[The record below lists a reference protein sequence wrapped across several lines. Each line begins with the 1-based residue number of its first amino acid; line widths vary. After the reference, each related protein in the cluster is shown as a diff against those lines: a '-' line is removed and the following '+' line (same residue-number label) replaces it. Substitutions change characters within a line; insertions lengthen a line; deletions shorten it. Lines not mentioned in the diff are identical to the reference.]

1 MGKNN
6 ELINL
11 TLEEHIKL
19 LNQLG
24 YIVEGTKEEIPKYR
38 SVNIRKEN
46 SATPRGYIAFEERKL
61 YYLYRD
67 KRIVGN
73 RDLSL
78 INFNNTSIYRSMI
91 HLSLHD
97 FNLKFNG
104 FNQLVSDK
112 RNFICITD
120 NETYKITKTV
130 GKDEIEVK
138 SLIDG
143 VSDDEILDYLRKPS
157 DEYKKL
163 TYSLNEVKK
172 K

>member
-1 MGKNN
+1 MS
-6 ELINL
+6 E
-11 TLEEHIKL
+11 
-19 LNQLG
+19 
-24 YIVEGTKEEIPKYR
+24 
-38 SVNIRKEN
+38 
-46 SATPRGYIAFEERKL
+46 
-61 YYLYRD
+61 
-67 KRIVGN
+67 
-73 RDLSL
+73 

-130 GKDEIEVK
+130 GIDEIEVK

-143 VSDDEILDYLRKPS
+143 INDDEILDYLRKPK
-157 DEYKKL
+157 EENKKL
-163 TYSLNEVKK
+163 TYSLK
-172 K
+172 